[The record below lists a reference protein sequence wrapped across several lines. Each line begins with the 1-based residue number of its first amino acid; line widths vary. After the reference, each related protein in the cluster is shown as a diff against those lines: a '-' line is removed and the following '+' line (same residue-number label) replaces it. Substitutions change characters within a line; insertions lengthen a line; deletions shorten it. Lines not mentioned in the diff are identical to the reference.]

1 MHLIKLL
8 DSLDYNL
15 SNIYIIYLN
24 ELTDEEVF
32 EELENG
38 LDYLYFLFRTS
49 KINCTL
55 MTMTKNTGTKI
66 S

>member
-24 ELTDEEVF
+24 ELTDEES
-32 EELENG
+32 LQNWKM
-38 LDYLYFLFRTS
+38 D
-49 KINCTL
+49 
-55 MTMTKNTGTKI
+55 
-66 S
+66 

>member
-24 ELTDEEVF
+24 EMTDEES
-32 EELENG
+32 LQNWKM
-38 LDYLYFLFRTS
+38 D
-49 KINCTL
+49 
-55 MTMTKNTGTKI
+55 
-66 S
+66 